1 MTKTYFT
8 LITRDNPSA
17 SWVIEF
23 GAWEREDV
31 DSERQSYRDHGVK
44 ASDLKIIR
52 TDGRQASI
60 DARVADLNLALSNYD
75 ATPITE
81 LDPLFTPPAPPPAE
95 PSPVVDRHVTFN
107 AQEYRVTLAPDLAQ
121 SVVQVRKGR
130 RGSQST
136 WWHTIKPGSANF
148 RRAVRLADAASCQCL
163 TWRAKDPTDGY
174 RPVEG

>member
-8 LITRDNPSA
+8 LITRDNPSK

-23 GAWEREDV
+23 GGWDRDDV
-31 DSERQSYRDHGVK
+31 ESERQSYRDHGVK

-81 LDPLFTPPAPPPAE
+81 LAPFFKQGA
-95 PSPVVDRHVTFN
+95 
-107 AQEYRVTLAPDLAQ
+107 
-121 SVVQVRKGR
+121 
-130 RGSQST
+130 
-136 WWHTIKPGSANF
+136 
-148 RRAVRLADAASCQCL
+148 
-163 TWRAKDPTDGY
+163 
-174 RPVEG
+174 